1 MKTKKLTFVVLVMA
15 MLIIVSASL
24 VACNSGNSGSSAVSV
39 TYMVDGEVAKTARL
53 EGFSEINGFYK
64 PTKIGYSFDG
74 WYVNADL
81 TEKFSR
87 NDQIKDNLVLYAKFS
102 IKSFVVDFFGEDGSL
117 IDSQTIFY
125 GGSALAPDAPEV
137 SGKTFVGWDKDF
149 TNVTSTLA
157 VYAIYEEVALFTA
170 NFYSLHVEFW
180 EYGFVA
186 GSPTDVVLNS
196 AFEELDV
203 PNGLKFVKWSL
214 TNGEDVPEVFPEHSL
229 DIMAVYEMVE
239 IEYLNIV
246 SSANQSSITYNPDAT
261 VTFTAEL
268 PTFNDPLCPISYTY
282 VWTVN
287 GVDQSAGGNS
297 VTLSNLVVG
306 TYDVALSVTAACSVG
321 HLSKEA
327 STTLTVSPAPMTVTA
342 TGASLTY
349 DGQPHSITVNSIPGD
364 VVEYKFADGNWTS
377 SLSVVNAG
385 TYEIYYRVSRAN
397 HETYEST
404 QPVVIVID
412 KKELVG
418 TVLPTNL
425 VYGDTLPTTYQ
436 VELTGFV
443 DGDDQSVV
451 NGDYI
456 FVPSVQDALTVGQFD
471 VNVDVSGVSADNYFV
486 TASKGVINVAK
497 KVLTATASD
506 LSIIYCDSVTEYP
519 ISYDGFIVGDSIADI
534 DTLPTAT
541 SAHTWDSPVGQYEIV
556 VSGGEDDHY
565 TFEHVNGTLTVER
578 KIVTIT
584 AKDATIAYGTKL
596 EDVEFE
602 YSLSDF
608 IRDEITVTFTA
619 PEYSTSLDAGNTV
632 DLIPY
637 TESENYTYWFA
648 KGKLTVVKRNLMV
661 TADDVTVVFGNTI
674 AKYGVSFDGFAEGED
689 AEVLDERPQA
699 STNYVAGVSAVGTYD
714 MVVSGGQDVNYAFNY
729 VKGTVTVTKRPMTIK
744 ATDMTLVYGE
754 TLDPATLNFS
764 TEDEIVGAMDLE
776 ISVPTFTEG
785 AIPGTTFDIVV
796 TSDNQNYDFT
806 FVGGTLTIV
815 KKDATI
821 TAGDATIIYGEDLG
835 TITLTYTQAGV
846 LPGDVVTVE
855 LIVDGYTTSATPGS
869 TFAVKASSNDNR
881 YAFTFVDGTLT
892 VVKKDITVKANDAS
906 VVYGSDADLSTLTSA
921 ITGLVGEDTIDV
933 TYTTDYVAGQDA
945 GKVFDITPHASHDYY
960 NVTIANGALTVL
972 KKDATIKVD
981 SAEVTY
987 GDTLPTLTATAE
999 GTVGEDTLAY
1009 TFAHNYEAGVTPV
1022 GETPLSVTLGNNP
1035 NYNVAVED
1043 ATIEVGKRTIE
1054 YTLTAETASIWYNT
1068 VWTNAGLVSGHV
1080 ASGTLTFVGTELG
1093 TYTYPNGF
1101 EWTTAFDVKADGE
1114 SVLSNYNPVFN
1125 VSVDLIK
1132 RAFEFNAEDK
1142 YVTYNGQDQTIEV
1155 TDVILSEDASSQGYT
1170 AMYSVD
1176 ELTWSTTPLT
1186 FKNAGDYKVYYVVTP
1201 DDSIYYPE
1209 SASGYFTLHIS
1220 TKELTATVDS
1230 KSKTYGDTNPTF
1242 TGTLEGVCDG
1252 DVVEVEYFLTNNAEG
1267 KNVGE
1272 YTITAN
1278 FATAQPNYT
1287 LKVVAGT
1294 LMVVQRALTIT
1305 ADDKVITYG
1314 DTVNFNSHGF
1324 TAVGVQYGE
1333 TIYVTYSTD
1342 YVTGADAGEYTI
1354 TPALNGEYN
1363 NYNVTLVDGTLT
1375 VGKKDATVTAN
1386 NVDVVYGNAL
1396 PALTS
1401 TITGL
1406 VGEDTVDV
1414 TYSHEYV
1421 VGAVPGT
1428 TLAITPSAVDDNY
1441 NFTFVDGTIT
1451 VLKKDIVISADNQ
1464 SVIYGN
1470 ALPTLTSTITGLV
1483 GEDTVDVTY
1492 TTDYMVGA
1500 NAGATF
1506 AITPSATHPYYNITL
1521 ADGTLTVA
1529 KRPATVTAGNMSVI
1543 YGSVAD
1549 FSALEYTIDGLLT
1562 GDSATV
1568 VFSSSYVAGNGVGTY
1583 AITPHATNDNYAFT
1597 AVDGTLTVNPK
1608 DATVSVDSKTVTYGD
1623 PLPTLTITT
1632 SGVIDGDTLN
1642 YTFNHSYTPG
1652 ATGVGAVDVTV
1663 TLGSNPNYNVT
1674 VLSAGAI
1681 TVTKRDVTITAPT
1694 ATVKYNSAMP
1704 ATVVAGEVDGYPV
1717 NYTVNCG
1724 YTVGSDAGNVYDVTI
1739 VLGENPNYNVTYTN
1753 GQITVIKADPVQK
1766 THKAINGGVYNYNKT
1781 LSEFALD
1788 EGFSW
1793 VNGSTVPVVNNS
1805 GYRVCYNPDPA
1816 NYEDYYFNIEFI
1828 LTKAPVTITGTTT
1841 QIINATANGGF
1852 VFSTEDF
1859 SIAASDGNTSIAK
1872 NFASSAGTFTFNV
1885 ASTYQFTV
1893 SLVNDNYEGSVLC
1906 TFIIKSVD
1914 VGGTLYTIEDALN
1927 VATSGNVIV
1936 KYNTAFSSVVGYYN
1950 GSQYYTVK
1958 SGVTLLLPFEAADT
1972 KGWLGGAEAGN
1983 AEFDRLP
1990 DYSPS
1995 QNASVPRA
2003 SLYVSLDVPA
2013 SINIS
2018 VSGTVVVGAFTG
2030 SKTGGTYQNEVSG
2043 GYAQINLNGNITLN
2057 SATLRVMGYIKGSGT
2072 ITANNST
2079 VIENM
2084 VLTGWTGGTIGTARY
2099 AGNGAEIGVT
2109 KIVTGG
2115 DITFSNP
2122 TQNPFSQYELRSIQ
2136 TKLII
2141 NYGSKLQGYV
2151 KIATGEQS
2159 MSFITIKAQTN
2170 DVLFNI
2176 VSSDSA
2182 ASSGLI
2188 RLSSG
2193 ARVTKSF
2200 AGDRVRLVLD
2210 GTIADG
2216 YTAMTMKVIGCTATL
2231 SSEKVL
2237 FPVDGRIDIVLNSGA
2252 TFTQNYKLK
2261 FMPGATLT
2269 ISAGATY
2276 NLNGSSIFYTHEF
2289 VDDQCPLYYPGPE
2302 RGDSIL
2308 TVNGTM
2314 NLNGSFGGVIRSSA
2328 NGGKVV
2334 VGSSAT
2340 LSITSKEGI
2349 GDYSIKK
2356 TLGIPS
2362 AVVFSYTE
2370 TATVTKSA
2378 TLSNGTAVATGTT
2391 YTYNGSNWA

>member
-24 VACNSGNSGSSAVSV
+24 VACNSGNSGNSAVSV

-64 PTKIGYSFDG
+64 PTKTGYSFDG

-186 GSPTDVVLNS
+186 GNPTDVVLNS

-268 PTFNDPLCPISYTY
+268 PTYGDPLCPISYTY

-306 TYDVALSVTAACSVG
+306 TYDVAVSVTAACSVG

-364 VVEYKFADGNWTS
+364 VVEYKFAEGNWTS

-397 HETYEST
+397 HETYESA

-456 FVPSVQDALTVGQFD
+456 FVPSVQDTLTVGQFD

-486 TASKGVINVAK
+486 TVSKGVINVAK

-565 TFEHVNGTLTVER
+565 TFEYVNGTLTVER

-648 KGKLTVVKRNLMV
+648 KGKLTVAKRNLTV

-806 FVGGTLTIV
+806 FVNGTLTIV

-821 TAGDATIIYGEDLG
+821 TAGDATIIYGEGLG
-835 TITLTYTQAGV
+835 TITLTYTQAGI

-906 VVYGSDADLSTLTSA
+906 VVYGSDADLSTLTST

-960 NVTIANGALTVL
+960 NVTIAKGALTVL
-972 KKDATIKVD
+972 KKDATIKID
-981 SAEVTY
+981 SVSVTY

-1209 SASGYFTLHIS
+1209 SATGYFTLHIS
-1220 TKELTATVDS
+1220 TKEVTAIVDS

-1252 DVVEVEYFLTNNAEG
+1252 DVVEVEYFLTNNADG

-1294 LMVVQRALTIT
+1294 LTVVQRALTIT

-1363 NYNVTLVDGTLT
+1363 NYDVTLVDGTLT

-1414 TYSHEYV
+1414 TYSHEYA

-1428 TLAITPSAVDDNY
+1428 TLAITPSAVYDNY
-1441 NFTFVDGTIT
+1441 NFTFEPGTIN
-1451 VLKKDIVISADNQ
+1451 VIKKDIVVSADNQ

-1470 ALPTLTSTITGLV
+1470 SLPTLTSTITGLV
-1483 GEDTVDVTY
+1483 GEDTIDVSY
-1492 TTDYMVGA
+1492 NTDYVVGA

-1549 FSALEYTIDGLLT
+1549 FSALEYTIDGLLA

-1642 YTFNHSYTPG
+1642 YTFNHSYIPG

-1663 TLGSNPNYNVT
+1663 TLRSNPNYNVT

-1681 TVTKRDVTITAPT
+1681 TVTKRDVTITVNNAAVAYGNSLPKLT
-1694 ATVKYNSAMP
+1694 ATPTGAIE
-1704 ATVVAGEVDGYPV
+1704 GCPV
-1717 NYTVNCG
+1717 NYSLSSD
-1724 YTVGSDAGNVYDVTI
+1724 YTVGANAGTTHAI
-1739 VLGENPNYNVTYTN
+1739 VVNLGSNPNYNVTTN
-1753 GQITVIKADPVQK
+1753 SGTLTVVKANYVGITHPAVD
-1766 THKAINGGVYNYNKT
+1766 GGVYNPNKT
-1781 LSEFALD
+1781 LADHALNAN
-1788 EGFSW
+1788 FSW
-1793 VNGSTVPVVNNS
+1793 VNSTITPTVGNAGYQVV
-1805 GYRVCYNPDPA
+1805 YNADPT
-1816 NYEDYYFNIEFI
+1816 NYNDFFI
-1828 LTKAPVTITGTTT
+1828 SSVKVNLTKAPVVIGGSTT
-1841 QIINATANGGF
+1841 QIIDYTAG
-1852 VFSTEDF
+1852 
-1859 SIAASDGNTSIAK
+1859 APY
-1872 NFASSAGTFTFNV
+1872 TFNKQALTVSYNGTQLGGVFEFTGVSSYPV
-1885 ASTYQFTV
+1885 ASTYQFTAV
-1893 SLVNDNYEGSVLC
+1893 LSHQNYEGSVLC

-1936 KYNTAFSSVVGYYN
+1936 KYDTAFSSVVGYYN

-1958 SGVTLLLPFEAADT
+1958 AGVTLLLPFEAADT
-1972 KGWLGGAEAGN
+1972 KGWLGAGEEGSTN
-1983 AEFDRLP
+1983 YDRLP
-1990 DYSPS
+1990 AYSPS
-1995 QNASVPRA
+1995 QNGVNTT

-2013 SINIS
+2013 SVNIS

-2030 SKTGGTYQNEVSG
+2030 SKAGGTYQNEVSG
-2043 GYAQINLNGNITLN
+2043 GYAQINLNGNMTLN
-2057 SATLRVMGYIKGSGT
+2057 SATLRVIGYIKGSGT

-2084 VLTGWTGGTIGTARY
+2084 MLTGFTGGVIATAKFSGGCSALTVY
-2099 AGNGAEIGVT
+2099 TNPN
-2109 KIVTGG
+2109 KIN
-2115 DITFSNP
+2115 DNP
-2122 TQNPFSQYELRSIQ
+2122 QVFPFSQYELRSIQ
-2136 TKLII
+2136 TKLVI
-2141 NYGSKLQGYV
+2141 NYNSKLQGYV
-2151 KIATGEQS
+2151 KVATGSLE
-2159 MSFITIKAQTN
+2159 INIVLTTIKIKAQTN
-2170 DVLFNI
+2170 DCLMTI
-2176 VSSDSA
+2176 ISSDSSESGGIIRMT
-2182 ASSGLI
+2182 ASGSY
-2188 RLSSG
+2188 
-2193 ARVTKSF
+2193 VTKTLVN
-2200 AGDRVRLVLD
+2200 GRVVLD
-2210 GTIADG
+2210 LNGSFADG
-2216 YTAMTMKVIGCTATL
+2216 YTAMNLTVLGKTANL
-2231 SSEKVL
+2231 SSQKVF
-2237 FPVDGRIDIVLNSGA
+2237 FPVDGRIDINLKSGSS
-2252 TFTQNYKLK
+2252 FTQAYKLK

-2269 ISAGATY
+2269 VESGATY
-2276 NLNGSSIFYTHEF
+2276 TLNGSSIFYTSEF
-2289 VDDQCPLYYPGPE
+2289 VDCHPSPYPGPE

-2340 LSITSKEGI
+2340 LSVTSVEGT
-2349 GDYSIKK
+2349 GARD
-2356 TLGIPS
+2356 GIN
-2362 AVVFSYTE
+2362 FNFTE
-2370 TATVTKSA
+2370 QGTVTKSA
-2378 TLSNGTAVATGTT
+2378 TLSNGTAVAKGTT
-2391 YTYNGSNWA
+2391 YTYNGSTWA